1 MHLVCP
7 CSLDQLQGLG
17 DVVLPLARPELHAHL
32 CEGREWLEVLPESNG
47 MRKGKFSQ
55 RKEVGVGDV
64 LYQKNE
70 GREAGKKNITWGS
83 LHAYCLILSHSE
95 PMKTQKTT
103 FPGIYCQECYPT
115 RKSCASHGM
124 Q

>member
-1 MHLVCP
+1 ML
-7 CSLDQLQGLG
+7 L
-17 DVVLPLARPELHAHL
+17 LARPELHAHL

-55 RKEVGVGDV
+55 KKEVGDV

-70 GREAGKKNITWGS
+70 GREVGKKNITWGS

-115 RKSCASHGM
+115 QKSCASHGM